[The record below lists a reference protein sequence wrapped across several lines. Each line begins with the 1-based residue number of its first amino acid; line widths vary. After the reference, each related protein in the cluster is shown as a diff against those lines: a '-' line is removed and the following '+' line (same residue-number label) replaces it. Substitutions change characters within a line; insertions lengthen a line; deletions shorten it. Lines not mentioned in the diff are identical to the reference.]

1 MACLEQRLPRRLMNA
16 YGSELSA
23 HRAAGVAMTY
33 SVKDIGSDP
42 AIRAAILRL
51 NEYNVRETS
60 PLDADKLGRMIIAAR
75 VATMVEP
82 GIAFLLAFDQS
93 ADYDGWNFIWFRERF
108 DTFLYVDRIIVGE
121 DHRRLRLGRLLYDDL
136 FRRARHL
143 GHQRIACEV
152 NVRPP
157 NPASD
162 AFHASVGFAE
172 VGKGTSTDGSKSVR
186 YLICSL

>member
-42 AIRAAILRL
+42 AIRAEILRL

-121 DHRRLRLGRLLYDDL
+121 DHRRLRLGRLLYDEP
-136 FRRARHL
+136 FSPR
-143 GHQRIACEV
+143 Q
-152 NVRPP
+152 
-157 NPASD
+157 AS
-162 AFHASVGFAE
+162 GP
-172 VGKGTSTDGSKSVR
+172 STDRMRSQ
-186 YLICSL
+186 CSTAKPRLRRISRERRIRRSRQGDQHRW